1 MHHERM
7 DVHTPLRIGPFFAIQ
22 LHVNAAT
29 HLILRWTAM
38 VGSLLRELFAAME
51 DKIVIFEVSSSS
63 MDLCNCREWS
73 LPIFH
78 LPFSVLSIL

>member
-7 DVHTPLRIGPFFAIQ
+7 NVHTPLRIGPFFAIQ

-38 VGSLLRELFAAME
+38 VGSLLRELVAAME

-63 MDLCNCREWS
+63 IDQCNCRRLS
-73 LPIFH
+73 LPTLH

>member
-1 MHHERM
+1 MIIHRFEL
-7 DVHTPLRIGPFFAIQ
+7 VGSCSAIQ

-38 VGSLLRELFAAME
+38 VGSLLREHVAAME

-63 MDLCNCREWS
+63 MHLCNCRRYS
-73 LPIFH
+73 LPTLH
-78 LPFSVLSIL
+78 LPFSVSGVL